1 MRRRTWPSSPEA
13 LNAAYDRGANVPGPR
28 TRRRP
33 GHRMRQAVI
42 CGRRTALI
50 TGRTKE
56 LGRWPKF
63 TADHW
68 LRHRTGL
75 GMDVETYAARRPAAA
90 REHGAAPAGRVD
102 RCQRRKDLHL
112 GKRPASQA
120 CYTSPVTTA
129 IANVDAATA
138 PAPGHQH
145 PGVGS
150 QAAIDTLAG
159 SARPRSGNATS
170 PSSVGDRCRGGQVRS
185 M

>member
-13 LNAAYDRGANVPGPR
+13 LNAAYHRGANVPGPR

-56 LGRWPKF
+56 PGRWPKF

-75 GMDVETYAARRPAAA
+75 ADGRGDLCRTPSGGGTGARSGP
-90 REHGAAPAGRVD
+90 GRGGGPGP
-102 RCQRRKDLHL
+102 RRKDLHL

-120 CYTSPVTTA
+120 CYTSPVTRA

-150 QAAIDTLAG
+150 QAAIGTLAG

-170 PSSVGDRCRGGQVRS
+170 PSSVGDRGRGGQARS